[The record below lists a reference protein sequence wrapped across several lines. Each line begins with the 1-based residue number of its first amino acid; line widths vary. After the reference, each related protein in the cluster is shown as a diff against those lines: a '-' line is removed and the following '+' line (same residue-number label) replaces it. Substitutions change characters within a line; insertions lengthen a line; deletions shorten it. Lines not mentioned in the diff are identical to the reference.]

1 VAFAQV
7 ELGALGGGGFG
18 TIPSGVVLGQIGVV
32 DLPSILPF
40 LLESAAAYAV
50 SQDLSLPAGAV
61 VTKASFTV
69 AAGPPEHA
77 TPAGDIGT
85 VRASSGPPA
94 EPSDELVLDFGVL
107 RTVSSVEAP
116 VAISSIRGWLGTQFD
131 MDIVSGKNSAY
142 LEFTEVQT
150 ERLLVTTASQVSVS
164 PASFAQ
170 DATVTTTTPP
180 ADLELLVGGTRA
192 WNLAGPVPEGFSQDV
207 DVTTALQAAVD
218 GGTPDDDGLIA
229 VPVLLRARIP
239 GTLSL
244 GLTEP
249 LSYLRTYAV
258 QFPGPA
264 NRTFA
269 EEGRLA
275 VDLPLPA
282 DASGWIVHRVLA
294 TVTATDDDP
303 QRVQPPVG
311 PDPTAAAELVLDP
324 DRRIVVHVPSASLDV
339 FERLVGVRV
348 SVQPLAGGVELSG
361 ALFEDGETSNPL
373 EPVPGD
379 PVPKGTFTPV
389 TLDEAAEPA
398 FVTLALPQP
407 LKLVSGT
414 PLWFSLAA
422 TRGSAV
428 VGLAAPAQPTPDDE
442 LAVSPELRRVMPN
455 GAIRTLSTAG
465 DVRTDVLQL
474 RVVGIPPEL
483 APIDVIEVELAG
495 GGATREPVT
504 DSALAASG
512 LVPLALTPPAARPG
526 LALQLTATAATTVTI
541 GPVAVVYAE
550 PSTGGLS

>member
-7 ELGALGGGGFG
+7 ELGALGGGFG
-18 TIPSGVVLGQIGVV
+18 PIPSGVVLGQIGAL

-40 LLESAAAYAV
+40 LLTSAAAYEV
-50 SQDLSLPAGAV
+50 SQDLALPAGAV
-61 VTKASFTV
+61 VTQATFTV

-85 VRASSGPPA
+85 VRASSGPPG

-107 RTVSSVEAP
+107 RTVSSVDAP
-116 VAISSIRGWLGTQFD
+116 AAISSVKGWRGTQFD
-131 MDIVSGKNSAY
+131 MDIASDENSAY
-142 LEFTEVQT
+142 VEFTEVQT
-150 ERLLVTTASQVSVS
+150 ERLLVKLTSQLS

-170 DATVTTTTPP
+170 DGTVTTTTPP

-192 WNLAGPVPEGFSQDV
+192 WNQAGPVPEGFSQDV

-218 GGTPDDDGLIA
+218 GGTPDAGGMIA

-239 GTLSL
+239 GALTL
-244 GLTEP
+244 GLAEP
-249 LSYLRTYAV
+249 LGYLRTYAV

-275 VDLPLPA
+275 VELPLPA

-294 TVTATDDDP
+294 TVTATADDP

-324 DRRIVVHVPSASLDV
+324 DRRIVVHVPPASLDV

-348 SVQPLAGGVELSG
+348 SVMPLAGGVELSG
-361 ALFEDGETSNPL
+361 ALFEDGETSNPS
-373 EPVPGD
+373 EPVPGG

-389 TLDEAAEPA
+389 TLDEASEPA

-407 LKLVSGT
+407 LKLASGT

-428 VGLAAPAQPTPDDE
+428 VGLAAPAQPTPEDE

-474 RVVGIPPEL
+474 RLVGIPPEL

-495 GGATREPVT
+495 GGATREAVT

-541 GPVAVVYAE
+541 GPVAVVYAG
-550 PSTGGLS
+550 PSTGGSS